1 MSFFNVSLRHWL
13 LFGTSRNTD
22 LVCGFISLVVKD
34 IQIYRL
40 GMWFD
45 ITGCKGHPDI
55 QTWYVV
61 LYHWL

>member
-13 LFGTSRNTD
+13 LFGTSRYTD

-34 IQIYRL
+34 LQIYRL

-55 QTWYVV
+55 QT
-61 LYHWL
+61 

>member
-13 LFGTSRNTD
+13 LFGTSRYTD
-22 LVCGFISLVVKD
+22 LVCDFVSMIVRYIE
-34 IQIYRL
+34 IQI

-45 ITGCKGHPDI
+45 ITGCKVHPVLR
-55 QTWYVV
+55 TWFVV